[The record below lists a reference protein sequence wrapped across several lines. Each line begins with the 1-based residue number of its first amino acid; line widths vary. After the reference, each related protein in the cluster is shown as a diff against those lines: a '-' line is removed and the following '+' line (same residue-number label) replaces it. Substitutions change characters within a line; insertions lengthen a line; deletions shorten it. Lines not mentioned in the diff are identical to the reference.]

1 MKKILMSVVVM
12 VLSTIT
18 MTAQNAVGISD
29 FKITAGETKTIAVEL
44 NNAAAFTAFQMDVQ
58 LPNGLTLVQQDDAPG
73 VVLNEQRAGSSF
85 VLTASNVA
93 DATRVVVYSS
103 NNTAISGSN
112 GTLFTMT
119 VVASTAL
126 QEGTA
131 EVKLTNVFFSDAEGK
146 ETELANATATATIA
160 SHFAASVNYGV
171 GGFAMLNKAEAPA
184 YGEALTLYIIPNDG
198 YKLAQLLL
206 NGNSVQV
213 KNNIYEIPSV
223 EQDLAFEVS
232 FKESL
237 VDTVEVVKVDTL
249 EILKVDTLEVIK
261 VDTLEVIKTDTL
273 EVIKVDTLEVIK
285 TVTDTI
291 EIETIITDTIIVAE
305 VTEVP
310 VPEIDFS
317 NGLATITCALQGASI
332 YYTLDGTV
340 PTMASDKYTAPIE
353 ISEDCTVMAIA
364 VISSEA
370 ASYNITGTGIGG
382 VADEVVSRQ
391 YFTEAG
397 VEIEELG
404 EGINIVVI
412 KYASGKVETQKVIV
426 RKK

>member
-44 NNAAAFTAFQMDVQ
+44 NNAAAFTAFQMDVV

-73 VVLNEQRAGSSF
+73 IVLNEQRAGSSF
-85 VLTASNVA
+85 VLTAANVA
-93 DATRVVVYSS
+93 DATRIVVYSS
-103 NNTAISGSN
+103 NNTAISGSE

-119 VVASTAL
+119 VVASAGL
-126 QEGTA
+126 QEGAA
-131 EVKLTNVFFSDAEGK
+131 EVKLSNVFFSDAEGK
-146 ETELANATATATIA
+146 ETEFANAAATATIA

-171 GGFAMLNKAEAPA
+171 GGFAMLSKAEAPA
-184 YGEALTLYIIPNDG
+184 YGEARTLYIIPNDG

-249 EILKVDTLEVIK
+249 EIIKVDTLEVIK
-261 VDTLEVIKTDTL
+261 VDTL

-317 NGLATITCALQGASI
+317 NGLATISCALQGATI

-340 PTMASDKYTAPIE
+340 PTMASTKYTAPVE
-353 ISEDCTVMAIA
+353 IKSDCTVMAIA

-391 YFTEAG
+391 YFTQAG
-397 VEIEELG
+397 VEIEELC

>member
-1 MKKILMSVVVM
+1 MKVAASADLEEGSCEIQ
-12 VLSTIT
+12 LSNI
-18 MTAQNAVGISD
+18 
-29 FKITAGETKTIAVEL
+29 
-44 NNAAAFTAFQMDVQ
+44 
-58 LPNGLTLVQQDDAPG
+58 
-73 VVLNEQRAGSSF
+73 
-85 VLTASNVA
+85 
-93 DATRVVVYSS
+93 
-103 NNTAISGSN
+103 
-112 GTLFTMT
+112 
-119 VVASTAL
+119 
-126 QEGTA
+126 
-131 EVKLTNVFFSDAEGK
+131 FFSDAEGK
-146 ETELANATATATIA
+146 ETQFDSAVAAVTTA
-160 SHFAASVNYGV
+160 SHFLSRVYYGV
-171 GGFAMLNKAEAPA
+171 GGFAMLNNAEAPV
-184 YGEALTLYIIPNDG
+184 YGDARTLYIIPNDG

-206 NGNSVQV
+206 NGNSVSV
-213 KNNIYEIPSV
+213 KDNIYEIESV
-223 EQDLAFEVS
+223 EQDLVFEVS

-249 EILKVDTLEVIK
+249 EVIKVDTLEVIK
-261 VDTLEVIKTDTL
+261 VDTLEVIKVDTL

>member
-1 MKKILMSVVVM
+1 M
-12 VLSTIT
+12 VLSAIT
-18 MTAQNAVGISD
+18 MTAQNTVGISD

-44 NNAAAFTAFQMDVQ
+44 NNAATFTAFQMDIL

-73 VVLNEQRAGSSF
+73 IVLNEQRAGSSF
-85 VLTASNVA
+85 VLTAANVA
-93 DATRVVVYSS
+93 DATRIVVYSS
-103 NNTAISGSN
+103 SNTAISDSE

-119 VVASTAL
+119 VAASAGL
-126 QEGTA
+126 QEGAA
-131 EVKLTNVFFSDAEGK
+131 EVKLSNVFFSDAEGK
-146 ETELANATATATIA
+146 ETEFANAAATATIA

-171 GGFAMLNKAEAPA
+171 GGFAMLSKAEAPA
-184 YGEALTLYIIPNDG
+184 YGEARTLYIIPNDG

-213 KNNIYEIPSV
+213 KNNIYEIESV
-223 EQDLAFEVS
+223 EQDLVFEVS

-249 EILKVDTLEVIK
+249 EVIK
-261 VDTLEVIKTDTL
+261 VDTL

-317 NGLATITCALQGASI
+317 NGLATISCALQGVTI

-340 PTMASDKYTAPIE
+340 PTMASTKYTAPVE
-353 ISEDCTVMAIA
+353 IKSDCTVMAIA

-391 YFTEAG
+391 YFTQAG
-397 VEIEELG
+397 VEIEELC